1 VGRPIRFAVAL
12 ALVLGL
18 SSAAAIADT
27 ASGTFSVH
35 IRLDSSGLC
44 ISEALSQETNALV
57 NVTCSRG
64 QFVTIEPAPDKPFLG
79 THGGAFRFYFDA
91 QDRLA
96 MAPHQS
102 FPSSGVGTIT
112 ALRIYNADGQDGP
125 LEMMVT
131 F

>member
-1 VGRPIRFAVAL
+1 MGRRIRCAALLAV
-12 ALVLGL
+12 VLGL
-18 SSAAAIADT
+18 GSTAAIADT
-27 ASGTFSVH
+27 VGGSFAVH

-57 NVTCSRG
+57 SVTCSRG
-64 QFVTIEPAPDKPFLG
+64 QFVNIEPAPDKPFLG

-91 QDRLA
+91 QDRKA
-96 MAPHQS
+96 MAHHQF

>member
-1 VGRPIRFAVAL
+1 MSRWIRFAAAFGL
-12 ALVLGL
+12 AWSLG
-18 SSAAAIADT
+18 STDAVADT
-27 ASGTFSVH
+27 ASGGFAVH
-35 IRLDSSGLC
+35 IRLDRSGLC
-44 ISEALSQETNALV
+44 ISEALSEETNALV
-57 NVTCSRG
+57 SVTCSRG
-64 QFVTIEPAPDKPFLG
+64 QFVNIAPAPDKPFLG

-96 MAPHQS
+96 MAPHQF
-102 FPSSGVGTIT
+102 FPYSGVGTIT